1 MSQAPFPIE
10 PLEGG
15 VLERVHAWG
24 AEHCRSVVPRLG
36 EVCLCGLLE
45 GKRETQ
51 LPLHLRWEL
60 PASCSSCPRANL
72 TVEEGVSRCFP
83 HDPAGLLG
91 CFCCLRLPC
100 CSLDKGAGVNQSLW
114 PSAASTIL
122 SKDCSYFLSTAGC
135 QALWSALMN
144 RTGEV
149 PALRELMSNRE
160 ADQVKG
166 NTVKRTCNEEDPENM

>member
-24 AEHCRSVVPRLG
+24 AEH
-36 EVCLCGLLE
+36 
-45 GKRETQ
+45 
-51 LPLHLRWEL
+51 W
-60 PASCSSCPRANL
+60 
-72 TVEEGVSRCFP
+72 
-83 HDPAGLLG
+83 